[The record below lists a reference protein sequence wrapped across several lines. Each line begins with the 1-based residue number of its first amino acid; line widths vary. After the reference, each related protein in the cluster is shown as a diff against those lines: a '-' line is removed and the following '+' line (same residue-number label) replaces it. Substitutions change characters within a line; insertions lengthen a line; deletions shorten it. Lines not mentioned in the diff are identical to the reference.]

1 MIVGIRDQK
10 SKFASIFILFRAV
23 ANMVDAL
30 FPSEKKRDLKIK
42 TIRGDEIQI
51 SIISFSATSI
61 KNSTAASHLTGRGKK
76 REGGGGGGKKERVTK
91 SKERRGKSGERNT
104 FDSR

>member
-1 MIVGIRDQK
+1 
-10 SKFASIFILFRAV
+10 
-23 ANMVDAL
+23 MVDAL

-76 REGGGGGGKKERVTK
+76 ERGGEEEEKRKE
-91 SKERRGKSGERNT
+91 
-104 FDSR
+104 

>member
-1 MIVGIRDQK
+1 
-10 SKFASIFILFRAV
+10 
-23 ANMVDAL
+23 MVDAL

-76 REGGGGGGKKERVTK
+76 RERGGGGGKKERVTNRK
-91 SKERRGKSGERNT
+91 SEEEKVARETLSIHANNFQLESN
-104 FDSR
+104 SRWKR